1 MRLNLRGHR
10 LDGTDAL
17 KRRVETKLVRLE
29 RHFDPVTNT
38 VTNTRVVLAVEKL
51 ARKAKTTADVSDSR
65 LVAAAGRE
73 DLYAA
78 LDTPVEKLSLIGRSS
93 GTRKSLP
100 ITFEIAPRCALVP
113 TIPLSNVIIH
123 KDDRERKG
131 HSYR

>member
-17 KRRVETKLVRLE
+17 RRHVETKLVRWE

-51 ARKAKTTADVSDSR
+51 ARKAKATADVSGGR
-65 LVAAAGRE
+65 LVAAPGRE

-78 LDTPVEKLSLIGRSS
+78 LETPAGKLSLIGPST
-93 GTRKSLP
+93 GTRKNLP
-100 ITFEIAPRCALVP
+100 ITIEIAPRCALVP

-123 KDDRERKG
+123 KDERERKG